1 VERDGRTGD
10 RAEVS
15 DAAMPAMGAR
25 PAPAAQAV
33 AAAATE
39 RKPTMKDRIETLLA
53 TVFGGIF
60 LVLSVVVAV
69 ETISRKLFNVSL
81 QGADELGG
89 YALAVGSTIAF
100 SLALMGRNHIR
111 VDVFHDKFPRAM
123 QAALNWLSI
132 VSLAALGAFIA
143 WIAFKVIGD
152 TLQYGS
158 TAQTPWATPLI
169 WPQGVWYAG
178 LVTFALVAAGYAV
191 RATLLLLTD
200 RIDLLNHDF
209 HPKSAKEELKEE
221 LEDLA
226 QRQAGSQGE
235 TK

>member
-1 VERDGRTGD
+1 
-10 RAEVS
+10 
-15 DAAMPAMGAR
+15 
-25 PAPAAQAV
+25 
-33 AAAATE
+33 
-39 RKPTMKDRIETLLA
+39 MKDRIETLLA

-60 LVLSVVVAV
+60 LGLSVVVAV
-69 ETISRKLFNVSL
+69 ETISRKVFNVSL

-111 VDVFHDKFPRAM
+111 VDVFHDKFPRGM

-169 WPQGVWYAG
+169 WPQSVWYAG
-178 LVTFALVAAGYAV
+178 LVIFALVALGYAV
-191 RATLLLLTD
+191 RASKLLFGGQLETIN
-200 RIDLLNHDF
+200 RDF

-221 LEDLA
+221 LDDLA
-226 QRQAGSQGE
+226 VRQGAEGAQS
-235 TK
+235 

>member
-1 VERDGRTGD
+1 MSG
-10 RAEVS
+10 
-15 DAAMPAMGAR
+15 AAGTTTAMGAR
-25 PAPAAQAV
+25 SVPAAAPAAAS
-33 AAAATE
+33 AKATS
-39 RKPTMKDRIETLLA
+39 MKDRIETALA
-53 TVFGGIF
+53 TAFGGIF
-60 LVLSVVVAV
+60 LLLSVVVVV
-69 ETISRKLFNVSL
+69 ETVSRKLFNVSL

-111 VDVFHDKFPRAM
+111 VDVFHDKFPRAL

-132 VSLAALGAFIA
+132 VALALFGAFIA

-152 TLQYGS
+152 TLQYRS

-178 LVTFALVAAGYAV
+178 LVVFALVAIGYAL
-191 RATLLLLTD
+191 RATLLLAGGRLD
-200 RIDLLNHDF
+200 VLNHDF

-226 QRQAGSQGE
+226 ARQDTQEQQA
-235 TK
+235 

>member
-1 VERDGRTGD
+1 MSGGVGIQ
-10 RAEVS
+10 
-15 DAAMPAMGAR
+15 AMDAR
-25 PAPAAQAV
+25 PAS
-33 AAAATE
+33 AAAA
-39 RKPTMKDRIETLLA
+39 RAAAPTKAITMREHIENLLA
-53 TVFGGIF
+53 TVFGAIF
-60 LVLSVVVAV
+60 LLLSVVVAV
-69 ETISRKLFNVSL
+69 ETVSRKVFNVSL

-111 VDVFHDKFPRAM
+111 VDVFHERFPRGL

-132 VSLAALGAFIA
+132 TALAVLGAFIS

-169 WPQGVWYAG
+169 WPQAVWYAG
-178 LVTFALVAAGYAV
+178 LVIFAMVSIGYAV
-191 RATLLLLTD
+191 RASWLLLTQRVD
-200 RIDLLNHDF
+200 ALNHDF

-221 LEDLA
+221 LDDLA
-226 QRQAGSQGE
+226 QRQSAEQGAQP
-235 TK
+235 

>member
-1 VERDGRTGD
+1 
-10 RAEVS
+10 
-15 DAAMPAMGAR
+15 
-25 PAPAAQAV
+25 
-33 AAAATE
+33 
-39 RKPTMKDRIETLLA
+39 MKDRIETLLA
-53 TVFGGIF
+53 TLFGGVF
-60 LVLSVVVAV
+60 LVLAVVVAV

-111 VDVFHDKFPRAM
+111 VDVFHGRFPRSL

-132 VSLAALGAFIA
+132 VSLAVFGVFIA

-169 WPQGVWYAG
+169 WPQGVWFAG
-178 LVTFALVAAGYAV
+178 LVAFALVGLALAV
-191 RATLLLLTD
+191 RATTLLLGG
-200 RIDLLNHDF
+200 RIDTLNHDF

-221 LEDLA
+221 LEDLK
-226 QRQAGSQGE
+226 QRQAGGE
-235 TK
+235 GAKP

>member
-1 VERDGRTGD
+1 
-10 RAEVS
+10 
-15 DAAMPAMGAR
+15 MGAR
-25 PAPAAQAV
+25 SAPAAW
-33 AAAATE
+33 AATAASE
-39 RKPTMKDRIETLLA
+39 GKQPTLKDRIETLLA

-60 LVLSVVVAV
+60 LGLAVVVTV

-111 VDVFHDKFPRAM
+111 VDVFHDRFPRGL

-132 VSLAALGAFIA
+132 VAMAALGAFIA

-178 LVTFALVAAGYAV
+178 LVVFALVGAGYAL
-191 RATLLLLTD
+191 RATLLLLTN
-200 RIDLLNHDF
+200 RIDTLNHDF
-209 HPKSAKEELKEE
+209 HPKSTKDELKEE

-226 QRQAGSQGE
+226 ARQGGHPGD
-235 TK
+235 KP

>member
-1 VERDGRTGD
+1 
-10 RAEVS
+10 
-15 DAAMPAMGAR
+15 
-25 PAPAAQAV
+25 
-33 AAAATE
+33 
-39 RKPTMKDRIETLLA
+39 MKDRIETVLA
-53 TVFGGIF
+53 TVFGSIF
-60 LVLSVVVAV
+60 LLLSVVVAV
-69 ETISRKLFNVSL
+69 ETISRKLFNVSI

-111 VDVFHDKFPRAM
+111 VDVFHDKFPRRM

-132 VSLAALGAFIA
+132 VSLAAFGAFIA
-143 WIAFKVIGD
+143 WLAFRVIGD

-169 WPQGVWYAG
+169 WPQSVWNTG
-178 LVTFALVAAGYAV
+178 LVIFALVATGYAV
-191 RATLLLLTD
+191 RATWLLVSG
-200 RIDLLNHDF
+200 RIDTMNHDF

-226 QRQAGSQGE
+226 QRQQGSGE
-235 TK
+235 KAA